1 MSGLRAFSSPD
12 LPSSQNHA
20 ERSEDH
26 SFEGIST
33 SVKLLLKLVQDH
45 NEAGGSKD
53 DRKTQRVAGMM
64 SILEDLKTRIQ
75 KSQSSGRK
83 PELRR
88 CNTDL
93 KPSSNVPREKKPN
106 EMLVCS
112 SCSSSI
118 NDDKEKLKRQL
129 SMSLAARKSLEI
141 MCTSLGKEKE
151 IMASELSRKVQE
163 IAELEELI
171 SDLRAQNDMLLG
183 KVKACAVE
191 HKDIINNNKRLLLSG
206 VGESSQGGNNNA
218 ALQERN
224 KTLSEQLLKS
234 LDGYRSMKR
243 KLKDCQEENGK
254 MENVIERIGGEVKN
268 GVERMKSLKE
278 KIIIGN
284 KKNNN
289 NNNNDESVDIIEDIK
304 ALEGMFEDLNL
315 KISKHRY
322 KKSESPKKNKSD
334 TKKVSKCSATA
345 AVLE

>member
-12 LPSSQNHA
+12 LPSSQNHG

-33 SVKLLLKLVQDH
+33 NVKLLLKLVQDH
-45 NEAGGSKD
+45 NEAGTKD

-93 KPSSNVPREKKPN
+93 KTGNNAPRDSNRKPN
-106 EMLVCS
+106 EVA
-112 SCSSSI
+112 I

-163 IAELEELI
+163 VAELEELI

-191 HKDIINNNKRLLLSG
+191 HKEIRRPSLLSS
-206 VGESSQGGNNNA
+206 VGETSQGNA

-224 KTLSEQLLKS
+224 KALSEQLLKS
-234 LDGYRSMKR
+234 LDGYRSLKR
-243 KLKDCQEENGK
+243 KLKDCQEDNGK
-254 MENVIERIGGEVKN
+254 MEVMMEKMGGEVRNGIERIQ
-268 GVERMKSLKE
+268 RLKE
-278 KIIIGN
+278 KIG
-284 KKNNN
+284 K
-289 NNNNDESVDIIEDIK
+289 NNNDEGLDIIEDIK
-304 ALEGMFEDLNL
+304 ALEGMFERFNL
-315 KISKHRY
+315 KISKHRH
-322 KKSESPKKNKSD
+322 KKNESPKNKSE
-334 TKKVSKCSATA
+334 TKVSKGS
-345 AVLE
+345 VLE